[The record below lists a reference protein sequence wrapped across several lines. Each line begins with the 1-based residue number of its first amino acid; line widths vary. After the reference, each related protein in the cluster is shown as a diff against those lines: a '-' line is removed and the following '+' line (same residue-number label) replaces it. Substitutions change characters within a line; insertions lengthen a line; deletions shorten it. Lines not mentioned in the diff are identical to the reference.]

1 MYIINTI
8 PNGKCFV
15 RYLRTRCFCIRNL
28 TRSLRSLVRFLI
40 RQQLVRKY
48 RTPALS
54 MKYSLYICRSK
65 ITRWLNVKQ
74 RLMVNDAVMMHK
86 CLKGPSPSYL
96 SDNLVPTVLSYPLT
110 LSLRRAGR
118 REPWERGCLSDKVS
132 TRAIVH
138 DRQTRCICYR
148 GVKIWNNCC
157 RNE

>member
-8 PNGKCFV
+8 PHGKCFV
-15 RYLRTRCFCIRNL
+15 RYLRACVNT
-28 TRSLRSLVRFLI
+28 VR
-40 RQQLVRKY
+40 QH
-48 RTPALS
+48 T
-54 MKYSLYICRSK
+54 SLYICRSK